1 MLVWLRK
8 FVNDAPA
15 GKTLDSIGTIQ
26 AHLDFRRRLEDYVR
40 GESQKPLPVI
50 ATCHAGCLL
59 GKWLHGEGGR
69 DCRDVDLINALCG
82 SCEEFYEAAT
92 NAVLLMEMGQH
103 KTAEA
108 ALESGG
114 AISDASERFQLNLA
128 KLHHH
133 IAVGAKSRF
142 RA

>member
-1 MLVWLRK
+1 MLGWLRK
-8 FVNDAPA
+8 FVNDASA
-15 GKTLDSIGTIQ
+15 GKAFDSIGTVQ
-26 AHLDFRRRLEDYVR
+26 AHLDFRRQLENYIC
-40 GESQKPLPVI
+40 GKSKEPLPVI

-69 DCRDVDLINALCG
+69 GCRDVDLINALCG

-92 NAVLLMEMGQH
+92 DAVLLMEMGQH
-103 KTAEA
+103 ETARA

-128 KLHHH
+128 KLHQH
-133 IAVGAKSRF
+133 IAVEAKSRF
-142 RA
+142 QA